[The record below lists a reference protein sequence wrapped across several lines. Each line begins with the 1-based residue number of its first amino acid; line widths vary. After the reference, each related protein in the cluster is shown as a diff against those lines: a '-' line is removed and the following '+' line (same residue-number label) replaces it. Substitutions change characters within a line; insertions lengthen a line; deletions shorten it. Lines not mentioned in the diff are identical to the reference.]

1 MIMSLH
7 SHSEKQMFWNRIS
20 VYAVL
25 FFLITVMF
33 SIMAH
38 ANQTDKKVNK
48 LADSISPYLRQHQ
61 NNPVQWY
68 EWGQEALTKAKQENK
83 PILLSVGYSTCY
95 WCHVLE
101 REVFMHEDAAAV
113 MNEYFINIKIDREVR
128 PDLDMI
134 FMMAT
139 QMLSGNGGWPNNV
152 FLTPDLKPFHGV
164 TYMPKD
170 YWMEM
175 TQKVAL
181 LWQNQQGKIED
192 QAERLS
198 SNISAYL
205 SAAPAVKVS
214 LPIDQLALRA
224 MSEKSKRYDNRYGG
238 FGASVKFPEESDL
251 LFLIDYAQGADNED
265 ALEMVQNT
273 VDHMLRGGIHDH
285 VGGGFHRY
293 STEEQW
299 HVPHFE
305 KMLYNQAMM
314 LIVLTRLYEHTEQAR
329 YKRAAARLVDYMMRE
344 ITDRETGGFYSAQDA
359 ETDEVEGAYYV
370 WTEQA
375 LQASLSA
382 GEYET
387 LMSVYN
393 LAEVPDIPGHK
404 APEGGVLYAE
414 NIKSENVEDIDLI
427 LDKILLAREKRKAPS
442 RDDKMITAWNGMMIY
457 ALAEASKVF
466 SRQDYASA
474 ARKAADFLIK
484 HIRADDGR
492 LYRIHM
498 EGQAHQNAFLEDYAW
513 MARAL
518 VATYRATKDDAYLVA
533 AQDVMAAADRFLKD
547 ETAGGYYMT
556 DGSDNMFVRIKKGD
570 TAGALPSGNA
580 VMAHAY
586 ADLFEVTGDMQWKAR
601 GEYLTS
607 AFVQGISANPDI
619 YMYLIS
625 AMMRA
630 NDMSNEKAET
640 EPNQQELRSKGILPT
655 SKDKVN
661 VSVSLVT
668 NKDAQDG
675 SHDIRI
681 LIEVEEGWHINA
693 NPATIPDLIPTTVN
707 IQTDAESS
715 YTVSYPK
722 AEHLKTPLGDLDVY
736 SGTVELLASVK
747 TKSLDGLRALIELQ
761 ACKEE
766 TCYAPSLIAVSVE

>member
-7 SHSEKQMFWNRIS
+7 SYAEKQIFWNTLP
-20 VYAVL
+20 VYAFL
-25 FFLITVMF
+25 FFLTTVIF
-33 SIMAH
+33 STMAH
-38 ANQTDKKVNK
+38 ANQTDKKGNK

-61 NNPVQWY
+61 NNPVHWY
-68 EWGQEALTKAKQENK
+68 EWGQEALEKAKAENK
-83 PILLSVGYSTCY
+83 PILVSVGYSTCY

-113 MNEYFINIKIDREVR
+113 MNEYFINVKIDREVR

-181 LWQNQQGKIED
+181 LWQNQQGKLED

-224 MSEKSKRYDNRYGG
+224 FTEKSKRYDNRYGG
-238 FGASVKFPEESDL
+238 FGAGVKFPEESDL
-251 LFLIDYAQGADNED
+251 LFLIDYAQGAGNED
-265 ALEMVQNT
+265 ALTMVQNT
-273 VDHMLRGGIHDH
+273 VDHMLIGGIHDH
-285 VGGGFHRY
+285 AGGGFHRY

-329 YKRAAARLVDYMMRE
+329 YKRAAGRLVDYVMRE
-344 ITDRETGGFYSAQDA
+344 MTDPETGGFYSAQDA
-359 ETDEVEGAYYV
+359 ETDEIEGAYYV

-375 LQASLSA
+375 LRESLNE
-382 GEYET
+382 GEYKT
-387 LMSVYN
+387 LMSAYK

-414 NIKSENVEDIDLI
+414 SIKGESVEAIDLI
-427 LDKILLAREKRKAPS
+427 LDKILKVREKRKSPS

-457 ALAEASKVF
+457 ALAEASQIF
-466 SRQDYASA
+466 GRQDYASA
-474 ARKAADFLIK
+474 AQKAADFLIK
-484 HIRADDGR
+484 QMRTDDGR
-492 LYRIHM
+492 LFRIYM

-518 VATYRATKDDAYLVA
+518 IATNRATNDNTYLVA
-533 AQDVMAAADRFLKD
+533 AQDVMAAADRFLRD

-570 TAGALPSGNA
+570 TTGALPSGNA

-586 ADLFEVTGDMQWKAR
+586 ADLFDVTGDMQWKAR
-601 GEYLTS
+601 GEDLTS
-607 AFVQGISANPDI
+607 AFVQGMSANPDI

-630 NDMSNEKAET
+630 NDMGIEKADT
-640 EPNQQELRSKGILPT
+640 ALNQQKLHSKGILPT
-655 SKDKVN
+655 SKDKVD
-661 VSVSLVT
+661 VSASLMSE
-668 NKDAQDG
+668 NAQDG
-675 SHDIRI
+675 SYDVRI
-681 LIEVEEGWHINA
+681 IIEVEEGWHINA
-693 NPATIPDLIPTTVN
+693 NPASIPDLIPTTIN
-707 IQTDAESS
+707 MQTDAESS
-715 YTVSYPK
+715 YSVSYPK
-722 AEHLKTPLGDLDVY
+722 AEHIKTPLGALDVY
-736 SGTVELLASVK
+736 SGRVELIASVK
-747 TKSLDGLRALIELQ
+747 TKRLEGLRALIDVQ
-761 ACKEE
+761 ACKDE
-766 TCYAPSLIAVSVE
+766 TCYAPSLITVSVE